1 MKQLILKHGQSILTS
16 EQKKHIIDTGK
27 MPEINTTQTISEF
40 QKAFAGLEF
49 SLEDFNC

>member
-27 MPEINTTQTISEF
+27 MPAMIDEQLQMIGEYYI
-40 QKAFAGLEF
+40 KDGR
-49 SLEDFNC
+49 